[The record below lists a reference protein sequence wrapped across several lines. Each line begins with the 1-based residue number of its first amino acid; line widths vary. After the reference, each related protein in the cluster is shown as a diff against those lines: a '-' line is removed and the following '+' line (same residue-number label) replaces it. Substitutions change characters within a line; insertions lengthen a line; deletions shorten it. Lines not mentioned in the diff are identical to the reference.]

1 MTQSPKIT
9 DIPLSQLRPLHDLE
23 QVSAEDVRRH
33 IAPQYGE
40 FAEQIAAVFNGSAV
54 AHPEL
59 NAANLNPQPPA
70 PEPQAAPQAPEPHA
84 DATLSFSGT
93 SEIKDMSPQKKTHS
107 RHSRH
112 SLVTRTSTGQRS
124 LPSSR
129 PRRTYV
135 PRSTRTI
142 TPTCRQM
149 HSARLIRASS
159 QRVG

>member
-9 DIPLSQLRPLHDLE
+9 DIPLSQLLPLHDLE

-70 PEPQAAPQAPEPHA
+70 PEPQTG
-84 DATLSFSGT
+84 ATLSSFGT
-93 SEIKDMSPQKKTHS
+93 SEIKDMSPKKKT
-107 RHSRH
+107 HSRH

-142 TPTCRQM
+142 TPTCKQM

>member
-9 DIPLSQLRPLHDLE
+9 DIPLSQLLPLHDLE

-70 PEPQAAPQAPEPHA
+70 PEPQTG
-84 DATLSFSGT
+84 ATLSSFGT
-93 SEIKDMSPQKKTHS
+93 SEIKDMSPKK
-107 RHSRH
+107 R
-112 SLVTRTSTGQRS
+112 
-124 LPSSR
+124 R
-129 PRRTYV
+129 PTV
-135 PRSTRTI
+135 AT
-142 TPTCRQM
+142 
-149 HSARLIRASS
+149 AW
-159 QRVG
+159 